1 MGFFVK
7 LSHSHSRS
15 EFAIVRMQN
24 VQVGNCLGQEVVKLR
39 AFNTYVEVIIGLK
52 LIYHFKH
59 SR

>member
-39 AFNTYVEVIIGLK
+39 AFNTILSIADSLVSYQ
-52 LIYHFKH
+52 F
-59 SR
+59 